1 MPQLAVGLVVS
12 GPASSVSDTSVVT
25 ASDGQRW
32 ALDGVLQDAL
42 DTSGW
47 RFVGTWNDYA
57 RFAQSRVVP
66 PVWVADPRGGARVRQ
81 IRTTDWGSEI
91 DRVTTTRPV
100 TVVRSEAYAAGW
112 RVDAVPVDGGPSKVL
127 PVEPVGLV
135 QGVRVPAGTWT
146 LTFLY
151 RPKGLDL
158 GLAGS
163 TLGLAALVGV
173 GAWGLVRRRRRPSA
187 LTVGR

>member
-1 MPQLAVGLVVS
+1 M
-12 GPASSVSDTSVVT
+12 
-25 ASDGQRW
+25 
-32 ALDGVLQDAL
+32 
-42 DTSGW
+42 
-47 RFVGTWNDYA
+47 
-57 RFAQSRVVP
+57 
-66 PVWVADPRGGARVRQ
+66 
-81 IRTTDWGSEI
+81 
-91 DRVTTTRPV
+91 TTTRPV

-112 RVDAVPVDGGPSKVL
+112 HVDAVPVDGGPSKVL
-127 PVEPVGLV
+127 PVKSVGLV

-163 TLGLAALVGV
+163 ALALAALVGV
-173 GAWGLVRRRRRPSA
+173 GAWGLVRRRRWRRPSA